1 MIQRM
6 PCRERYRLMQIYSDA
21 ARKLSQAVAVLRDS
35 AMICDP
41 ETFDRA
47 WERCEEL
54 AVLCADIRTEIYGHI
69 KAHHCA
75 LELRR
80 RIETAA
86 APEIMHL
93 HS

>member
-1 MIQRM
+1 MIHRM

-21 ARKLSQAVAVLRDS
+21 ARKLCVAVATLRDS
-35 AMICDP
+35 AMVCDP

-54 AVLCADIRTEIYGHI
+54 SALCVDIRREIYGHI
-69 KAHHCA
+69 RAHRCA
-75 LELRR
+75 LELQRR
-80 RIETAA
+80 SEAAA
-86 APEIMHL
+86 APEIARF

>member
-1 MIQRM
+1 M
-6 PCRERYRLMQIYSDA
+6 PCRERYRLMQIYSEA
-21 ARKLSQAVAVLRDS
+21 AGKLSQAIAVLRDS
-35 AMICDP
+35 AMSCDS

-54 AVLCADIRTEIYGHI
+54 SVLCGDIRTEIYDHI
-69 KAHHCA
+69 RVHHCA

-80 RIETAA
+80 RMETAD
-86 APEIMHL
+86 APEILRL